1 MTSTGRVSC
10 YNRRETRNIAV
21 RVLSGIYTDTS
32 LRPLFP
38 LISFIILQQQLSMD
52 DVEGVAQPA
61 TVGGQS
67 PNWLRF
73 VADPSPVSTATGAAG
88 RGISRRQRAAV

>member
-1 MTSTGRVSC
+1 
-10 YNRRETRNIAV
+10 
-21 RVLSGIYTDTS
+21 
-32 LRPLFP
+32 
-38 LISFIILQQQLSMD
+38 MD

-73 VADPSPVSTATGAAG
+73 VADPSPVSTATGAAE
-88 RGISRRQRAAV
+88 RWISRGQVRVITREEVRDDLFLRDVAHAVVLAPLP